1 MILLSGFEFSANGE
15 IMKLRRWGMVDGFGW
30 ETVYHSYRSCLVD
43 LNMVKVGTRWRGCTR
58 RSSTIGL
65 LEPRPWFPKCSNQ
78 EDGA

>member
-65 LEPRPWFPKCSNQ
+65 LEPRP
-78 EDGA
+78 